1 MIFVTGANGMVGS
14 YLVEIF
20 NKEELYLTDCV
31 VNPSNAKIN
40 FLDIRKPE
48 DVMNEIKKNKPKF
61 VIHLAAKT
69 DVDKCELEVDDA
81 YLTNAIGTQN
91 VALACQEVGAIMVY
105 VSTAGVF
112 GGEKIEP
119 YTEFDHPNPANV
131 YGWTKWEGEKIV
143 QSLLNKYYIVRAG
156 WMIGGKEKD
165 KKFVGKMVHLFSQRD
180 SPGKERDKIQAVS
193 DKIGSPTYAHDLLEG
208 MRKLITTGYHGLY
221 HMTNRGVC
229 SRYDVAVEI
238 GKILKKKIP
247 VEPVSSALFPL
258 PAPRARSEAM
268 RNYKL
273 ELLGIVKMRTW
284 QEALEEYLK
293 SWAV

>member
-14 YLVEIF
+14 YLEEVF
-20 NKEELYLTDCV
+20 KKEELYLTDFNV
-31 VNPSNAKIN
+31 DSKTAKIN
-40 FLDIRKPE
+40 FLDIRDPE
-48 DVMNEIKKNKPKF
+48 AVKKEIKKVRPQF
-61 VIHLAAKT
+61 VLHLAAKT
-69 DVDKCELEVDDA
+69 DVDKCEIEVDDA
-81 YLTNAIGTQN
+81 YLTNVIGTQN
-91 VALACQEVGAIMVY
+91 ISLACQDLNAIMIY
-105 VSTAGVF
+105 ISTAGVF
-112 GGEKIEP
+112 GGDKIEP
-119 YTEFDHPNPANV
+119 YTEFDHPNPVNV
-131 YGWTKWEGEKIV
+131 YGRTKLEGEKIV

-156 WMIGGKEKD
+156 WMMGGREKD
-165 KKFVGKMVHLFSQRD
+165 KKFVGKIVQLF
-180 SPGKERDKIQAVS
+180 KEKDKILAVN

-208 MRKLITTGYHGLY
+208 IKKLISTNYFGLY

-238 GKILKKKIP
+238 GRILKKKIP

-284 QEALEEYLK
+284 QEALKEYLK
-293 SWAV
+293 SWVEPK

>member
-14 YLVEIF
+14 YLEEVF
-20 NKEELYLTDCV
+20 KKEELYLTDFNV
-31 VNPSNAKIN
+31 DSKTAKIN
-40 FLDIRKPE
+40 FLDIRDPE
-48 DVMNEIKKNKPKF
+48 AVKKEIKKVRPQF
-61 VIHLAAKT
+61 VLHLAAKT
-69 DVDKCELEVDDA
+69 DVDKCEIEVDDA
-81 YLTNAIGTQN
+81 YLTNVIGTQN
-91 VALACQEVGAIMVY
+91 ISLACQDLDAIMIY
-105 VSTAGVF
+105 ISTAGVF
-112 GGEKIEP
+112 GGDKIEP
-119 YTEFDHPNPANV
+119 YTEFDHPNPVNV
-131 YGWTKWEGEKIV
+131 YGRTKLEGEKIV

-156 WMIGGKEKD
+156 WMMGGREKD
-165 KKFVGKMVHLFSQRD
+165 KKFVGKIVQLF
-180 SPGKERDKIQAVS
+180 KEKDKILAVN

-208 MRKLITTGYHGLY
+208 IKKLISTNYFGLY

-238 GKILKKKIP
+238 GRILKKKIP

-284 QEALEEYLK
+284 QEALKEYLK
-293 SWAV
+293 SWVEPK